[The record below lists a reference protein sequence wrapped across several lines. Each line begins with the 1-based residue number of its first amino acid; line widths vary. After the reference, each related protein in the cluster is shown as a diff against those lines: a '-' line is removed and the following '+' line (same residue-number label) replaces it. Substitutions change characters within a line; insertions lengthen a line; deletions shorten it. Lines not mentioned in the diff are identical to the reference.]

1 MQYFKGFNGSFT
13 GRSRNI
19 RALGVLFLFV
29 WGIWGAIDSTTVKA
43 ATPDRAD
50 QPQETV
56 TGTVLSRDNNEPL
69 PGVNIVVKG
78 TTIGTSSNADGRF
91 QITTTSLQDTL
102 VFSFI
107 GYETLEV
114 PLAGR
119 SELTVFMDVAVL
131 SSGEIV
137 VVGYGSMA
145 EEDLTGAVSS
155 VRGEDLVAR
164 PAITV
169 EQALAGKVA
178 GVDITTN
185 SGRPGGRTR
194 IRIRGSG
201 SINASNEPLYIVD
214 GVVLTNAIN
223 TIDPNDIES
232 IEVLKDAS
240 STAIYGTRGSNGVI
254 IITTKRGA
262 RNTNQITYHGY
273 TTAGRMARKQDV
285 LTSEEFLYI
294 EEQAYLNAQK
304 FDPEGWA
311 SGRYRDP
318 REYRREFMVGNT
330 LGNPELFDENLNPL
344 YDTDWQ
350 DLVTRTAI
358 SQAHSLAYT
367 GGTGSTTYGLFLGY
381 NEENGIIKDTYL
393 RRANMRAAIDS
404 DVKSWLRVG
413 GTIAFAHNEEQR
425 EDERVGAN
433 NVPRMMIEMIPIIP
447 YRYPDGTYGRRE
459 DYPNMETGDNPLA
472 QIEQDTRGF
481 RYNTFNG
488 NVYALI
494 RPAAGLE
501 FTSRFGANLRSQYN
515 PYFNGRFSNLE
526 GLGRNYAEIW
536 SYDSQSWQWSNHLNY
551 TFNLQDRH
559 DFYTTLGTE
568 LQGFDYLQWYA
579 GTRDMSDDYYRWY
592 NLGAGATPSA
602 PSSASTAWR
611 MASFFARINYAYDNR
626 YLLTVTGRQDGSS
639 RFGADNKYAFFP
651 SAALAWRVSEESFLR
666 DNPTLSNLKLRLSYG
681 LTGNS
686 EIGQYLSLANLA
698 TNTAIFEGTRAAG
711 TVISTLANPDL
722 RWEKSGQLD
731 VGVDLGLFDDR
742 VEVTADYF
750 IRNTRDLLLGAPV
763 PNTSGYSSM
772 TRNIGSIRNSGIE
785 LAVNTLNLQTN
796 DFSWSTSF
804 NLTHIRNEVTALG
817 VNNEDIFPGPWFLN
831 QTNVLRV
838 GEPVGSFW
846 GLIREGTWGT
856 DEAEEA
862 ARYGRLPGDLKFRDL
877 NNDGA
882 INENDYTIIGN
893 GTPDVFGTLYN
904 AITYKNFDFS
914 LELQYMLGHDVY
926 QLTEHS
932 SLDRTGIANSYS
944 DVLNA
949 WTPENQNTMLAQW
962 RPTSAGYDSFLD
974 SYKVKDGSF
983 LRGKNIVIGY
993 TFPASIAQRAGVS
1006 NARIY
1011 VASQN
1016 FFILTK
1022 YEGYDPETTTYG
1034 NAFSQGIQFH
1044 DYPKA
1049 RTFQMGVNLT
1059 F

>member
-1 MQYFKGFNGSFT
+1 MSIYKGLTGSFT
-13 GRSRNI
+13 GRVQGI
-19 RALGVLFLFV
+19 RALVVLFLFV
-29 WGIWGAIDSTTVKA
+29 WCGWGISVSSAALAASPDGAI
-43 ATPDRAD
+43 
-50 QPQETV
+50 QPQATV
-56 TGTVLSRDNNEPL
+56 TGTVLSIDNNEPL

-78 TTIGTSSNADGRF
+78 TTLGTSSNIDGRF
-91 QITTTSLQDTL
+91 ELTTNSLQDTL

-107 GYETLEV
+107 GYETQEV
-114 PLAGR
+114 ALAGR
-119 SELTVFMDVAVL
+119 SELTVFMDYAIL
-131 SSGEIV
+131 SGGEIV

-145 EEDLTGAVSS
+145 EDDLTGSVSS

-164 PAITV
+164 PALSV

-178 GVDITTN
+178 GVDIATN
-185 SGRPGGRTR
+185 SGRPGGRTK

-201 SINASNEPLYIVD
+201 SINASNDPLYIVD
-214 GVVLTNAIN
+214 GVVLTNAVN

-273 TTAGRMARKQDV
+273 TTAATMARKQDV

-294 EEQAYLNAQK
+294 EDQAYLNAQK
-304 FDPEGWA
+304 FDPAGWE

-318 REYRREFMVGNT
+318 REYRREYMVGND
-330 LGNPELFDENLNPL
+330 LGNPELFDASLNPL

-350 DLVTRTAI
+350 DAVSRTAI
-358 SQAHSLAYT
+358 SQAHNLAYT
-367 GGTGSTTYGLFLGY
+367 GGTSSTTYGLFLGY
-381 NEENGIIKDTYL
+381 NEENGVIKNTHL

-404 DVKSWLRVG
+404 DVKDWLRIG
-413 GTIAFAHNEEQR
+413 GTIGYAFNDEQR
-425 EDERVGAN
+425 ADERVGAN
-433 NVPRMMIEMIPIIP
+433 NVPRMVIEMIPIVP

-459 DYPNMETGDNPLA
+459 DYPNQETGDNPLA
-472 QIEQDTRGF
+472 QIDQDSRGY

-488 NVYALI
+488 NAYALI
-494 RPAAGLE
+494 RPAQGLE
-501 FTSRFGANLRSQYN
+501 FTSRFGANLRNQYN

-551 TFNLQDRH
+551 TFSLQDKH

-568 LQGFDYLQWYA
+568 IQGYDYLQWYA
-579 GTRDMSDDYYRWY
+579 GTRDMSDDYYRWN
-592 NLGAGATPSA
+592 NLGAGSTPSA
-602 PSSASTAWR
+602 PSSGTTAWR
-611 MASFFARINYAYDNR
+611 MASYFARVNYNYDNR
-626 YLLTVTGRQDGSS
+626 YLFTVTGRQDGSS

-651 SAALAWRVSEESFLR
+651 SAALAWRVSEENFLK
-666 DNPTLSNLKLRLSYG
+666 DNTTISNMKLRVSYG

-686 EIGQYLSLANLA
+686 EIGQYRSLANLA
-698 TNTAIFEGTRAAG
+698 TNTAIFEGTRASG

-722 RWEKSGQLD
+722 RWEKSAQLD
-731 VGVDLGLFDDR
+731 VGVDLGLFNDR
-742 VEVTADYF
+742 VELTADYF
-750 IRNTRDLLLGAPV
+750 IRNTKDLLLGAPV
-763 PNTSGYSSM
+763 PNTSGYGSM
-772 TRNIGSIRNSGIE
+772 TRNIGSIRNDGIE
-785 LAVNTLNLQTN
+785 LAINTINLQTE

-838 GEPVGSFW
+838 GESVGSFW
-846 GLIREGTWGT
+846 GLVREGTWST
-856 DEAEEA
+856 AEAAEAE
-862 ARYGRLPGDLKFRDL
+862 RYGRLPGDLKFRDV
-877 NNDGA
+877 NDDGS

-904 AITYKNFDFS
+904 TVNFKNFDVS

-932 SLDRTGIANSYS
+932 SLDRTGIANSYAS
-944 DVLNA
+944 VLDA
-949 WTPENQNTMLAQW
+949 WTPDNQNTMLAQW

-983 LRGKNIVIGY
+983 LRGKNIALGY
-993 TFPASIAQRAGVS
+993 TIPASVAQRMGVQ
-1006 NARIY
+1006 NARVY

-1016 FFILTK
+1016 FFVLTK

-1034 NAFSQGIQFH
+1034 DAFSQGIQFH